1 MSKKMLV
8 VAAVVMSIGLIVA
21 PIAPASA
28 GTVTG
33 GLGFTCTAT
42 LPAFPTASG
51 SGATCTGT
59 SVGVVAGTL
68 DSGAP
73 YAVGGVGAMNAFNIN
88 YAEGCVLNEPPLLGT
103 ANGQAQID
111 VTTGLPG
118 TVTAGFDW
126 TRVGLT
132 AVVLTNNTKVTT
144 AAGVATATV
153 QPGAGVAAFAPLIN
167 PAVNSCPAGG
177 PLTAIVV
184 GALGNAV

>member
-8 VAAVVMSIGLIVA
+8 LAALVMVVGLIVA

-42 LPAFPTASG
+42 LPAFPTSSG

-59 SVGVVAGTL
+59 SVGAVAGQTDGGAPYVVAGPGTI
-68 DSGAP
+68 
-73 YAVGGVGAMNAFNIN
+73 NAFNIN
-88 YAEGCVLNEPPLLGT
+88 YAEGCVANEPPLLGT
-103 ANGQAQID
+103 ANGQAVID
-111 VTTGLPG
+111 VTTGSPG

-126 TRVGLT
+126 TRIGLV
-132 AVVLTNNTKVTT
+132 AVVLTNNTTVTS
-144 AAGVATATV
+144 AAGTATATV
-153 QPGAGVAAFAPLIN
+153 QPGAGVAAFAPLLTASN
-167 PAVNSCPAGG
+167 VCPTGG
-177 PLTAIVV
+177 PLTAIVA